1 MVLEIGIPYPTAKKW
16 RLKDQNN
23 NGFYL
28 RELYK
33 KIKKLVVRDGGG
45 VCGKTDKM
53 LGEMTQTPPNEI
65 SGIDSSHAR

>member
-33 KIKKLVVRDGGG
+33 KIKKLV
-45 VCGKTDKM
+45 CEK
-53 LGEMTQTPPNEI
+53 
-65 SGIDSSHAR
+65 H